1 MAGNQDS
8 MNRERMNENPKLS
21 PRRIAGAFEQL
32 RFLFCEMKRIVN
44 KKYWRWI
51 TIWFGGCVRVNISY
65 RFDRSLYLV
74 FGRVYPVIRPVFFP
88 AFFVCALLGGRHEI
102 HYRARIGPGLKI
114 LHTSLGIVISGM
126 TVAGEKLTLTGG
138 NLIGGRKRLSER
150 DILIGSRVYLGA
162 NSVILGPVEVGDDA
176 KVGGRGGRGC
186 GCASWSCCGRSSRQ
200 RTASQ
205 VRVNI

>member
-1 MAGNQDS
+1 
-8 MNRERMNENPKLS
+8 MNENPKLC

-32 RFLFCEMKRIVN
+32 RFLFYEIIIIVN
-44 KKYWRWI
+44 KRYWRWI
-51 TIWFGGCVRVNISY
+51 TIWFGGCVWVNVSC
-65 RFDRSLYLV
+65 RLDRSLYLI

-114 LHTSLGIVISGM
+114 LHTSLGTVISGM

-138 NLIGGRKRLSER
+138 NLIGGRKPIAEG

-162 NSVILGPVEVGDDA
+162 HAVILGPVEVGDDA
-176 KVGGRGGRGC
+176 IVGAGAVVVADVAPGTIVVGVPARELP
-186 GCASWSCCGRSSRQ
+186 SKKESRSDVS
-200 RTASQ
+200 
-205 VRVNI
+205 

>member
-1 MAGNQDS
+1 
-8 MNRERMNENPKLS
+8 MNRERMNENPKLC
-21 PRRIAGAFEQL
+21 PGRISGAFEQL

-51 TIWFGGCVRVNISY
+51 TIWFGGCVWVNISY

-114 LHTSLGIVISGM
+114 LHTSLGAVISGM

-138 NLIGGRKRLSER
+138 NLIGGRKRLSEG
-150 DILIGSRVYLGA
+150 DILIGSCVYLGA
-162 NSVILGPVEVGDDA
+162 HAIVLGPIKVGDHA
-176 KVGGRGGRGC
+176 KVGAGSVVIADVAPGAVVVGVPARELPPK
-186 GCASWSCCGRSSRQ
+186 
-200 RTASQ
+200 
-205 VRVNI
+205 